1 MIARARLR
9 GCGGLRVAHCAPP
22 AKRRTDT
29 DHALADPH
37 AEPIDPCVWVC
48 SGQSDGASD
57 LPALGSFGRTGLSKG
72 MYRESSRPGRARACA
87 RRAGTHGQ
95 QTLGFVPP
103 RHHGGSPLGSFRQDA
118 GPAVGRFPLA
128 SFCRPGVR
136 AIPGGFVLPECRP
149 AAGFVLP
156 IHRAIPGGFVL
167 PECRPAI
174 GFVPPRRRTVPVGFV
189 PPRRRSIPVGFVPP
203 KQQQV
208 RWVRFGQNSSRFVGF
223 VSPKQQ
229 QVRWVRFAK
238 ALVTPIGFVLPKC
251 QAIPV
256 GRRFRAANCRV
267 KCHFAHGS
275 RFSRASARSAGTRSA
290 HRLRARKHGH
300 VAHCTIFKD
309 APFIQ
314 NPVILSS
321 VLY

>member
-1 MIARARLR
+1 MAN
-9 GCGGLRVAHCAPP
+9 
-22 AKRRTDT
+22 KR
-29 DHALADPH
+29 
-37 AEPIDPCVWVC
+37 
-48 SGQSDGASD
+48 
-57 LPALGSFGRTGLSKG
+57 LGSFRQDT
-72 MYRESSRPGRARACA
+72 
-87 RRAGTHGQ
+87 
-95 QTLGFVPP
+95 
-103 RHHGGSPLGSFRQDA
+103 GGSPLGSFRQDA

-321 VLY
+321 VLYCMKPASRAAQSAQPIAYARAAHRARDWTKFNLEHALASSGGARQHLSGSRPGTGMTSRKITTNSVTCCAHRKAWARERRCRRRRGSVH